1 MLIANES
8 TIRLLCFLS
17 VFVLMALWEVLA
29 PRRPLSTSK
38 SKRWFCNIG
47 IIVINTLLSRSIFS
61 VAAVGTAVIAQQE
74 KWGLANYW
82 QLPGW
87 LVLPLTIITLD
98 FIIYL
103 QHVMFHAVPVLW
115 RLHMV
120 HHADLDLDVTSG
132 TRFHPIEIILSTGIK
147 LASVVLIGAPPEA
160 VVIFEI
166 LLNVT
171 AMFNHSNVQIP
182 KKLDTFLR
190 GFIVTPDMHLIH
202 HSVLPEET
210 NRNFGFNL
218 PWWDRLMGTY
228 RAEPKEG
235 YLGLTIG
242 LDQFRE
248 PKGLTLPKILLLPFT
263 GKTGGY
269 AFTQDKE

>member
-1 MLIANES
+1 MLIENE
-8 TIRLLCFLS
+8 TIIRLFCFLS
-17 VFVLMALWEVLA
+17 IFVLMALWEVNA

-47 IIVINTLLSRSIFS
+47 IVVINTLLLRGIFS
-61 VAAVGTAVIAQQE
+61 VAAVGVAILAQE
-74 KWGLANYW
+74 KQWGFINHWHWPLWLAW
-82 QLPGW
+82 PFAL
-87 LVLPLTIITLD
+87 ITLD

-103 QHVMFHAVPVLW
+103 QHVIFHAVPVLW

-132 TRFHPIEIILSTGIK
+132 SRFHPIEIILSMGIK
-147 LASVVLIGAPPEA
+147 LVSVVLIGAPPEA

-166 LLNVT
+166 LLNVM
-171 AMFNHSNVQIP
+171 AMFNHSNVHIP
-182 KKLDTFLR
+182 KRLDTLLR
-190 GFIVTPDMHLIH
+190 YFMVTPDMHLIH

-228 RAEPKEG
+228 RPEPKEG

-242 LDQFRE
+242 LDQFRD
-248 PKGLTLPKILLLPFT
+248 PKCLTLPKILLLPFT
-263 GKTGGY
+263 GRTGGY
-269 AFTQDKE
+269 AFTQDKD

>member
-8 TIRLLCFLS
+8 TIRLFCFLS

-74 KWGLANYW
+74 KWGLANHGHW
-82 QLPGW
+82 PGW
-87 LVLPLTIITLD
+87 LVLPLAIITLD

-103 QHVMFHAVPVLW
+103 QHIMFHAVPVLW

-120 HHADLDLDVTSG
+120 HHADLDLDITSG
-132 TRFHPIEIILSTGIK
+132 TRFHPIEIILSMGIK

-190 GFIVTPDMHLIH
+190 CFIVTPDMHLIH

-242 LDQFRE
+242 LDQFRD
-248 PKGLTLPKILLLPFT
+248 PKDLTLPKILLLPFT
-263 GKTGGY
+263 GTTGGY
-269 AFTQDKE
+269 VFTQDKE

>member
-1 MLIANES
+1 MLIVYES
-8 TIRLLCFLS
+8 TIRLICFLS
-17 VFVLMALWEVLA
+17 IFVVMALWEVFA
-29 PRRPLSTSK
+29 PRRPLASAKT
-38 SKRWFCNIG
+38 KRWFTNIS
-47 IIVINTLLSRSIFS
+47 IVVINTFVLRGIFS
-61 VAAVGTAVIAQQE
+61 VAAVGTALIAQEE
-74 KWGLANYW
+74 KWGLVNHWHWPAW
-82 QLPGW
+82 FALPFA
-87 LVLPLTIITLD
+87 VITLD

-132 TRFHPIEIILSTGIK
+132 SRFHPIEIILSMGIK

-160 VVIFEI
+160 VVMFEI
-166 LLNVT
+166 LLNMT

-182 KKLDTFLR
+182 KKLDTLLR
-190 GFIVTPDMHLIH
+190 YFIVTPDMHLIH
-202 HSVLPEET
+202 HSVLYEET

-228 RAEPKEG
+228 RPEPKEG
-235 YLGLTIG
+235 YLGLSIG
-242 LDQFRE
+242 LDQFRD

-263 GKTGGY
+263 GRTGGY
-269 AFTQDKE
+269 SFTQDKD